1 MRTFLVVAAGLTL
14 ASGVI
19 AAAAGSGQAPG
30 EKPKQKVITRTESPA
45 VWVSDDGLPGDE
57 APMARRLAILDGRGV
72 ELGVSIQDLDAK
84 QQATASGALVQEVRE
99 DSPAAKAGIKKGDI
113 ITDFDGEH
121 VRSARHLSRLVAETP
136 EGRTVKTAVLRE
148 GKRVD
153 LSVTPESG
161 AHAGRRIEREF
172 ELKVPSPEMFAGRPG
187 DDELMGPGPGSRKFF
202 FDVRPPKGGGPGDFM
217 WFAPGRARLGVGI
230 EELTPQLAEY
240 FGAKDGVLV
249 TSVEPETPAAKAGL
263 KAGDVITS
271 VNGKAVGNGGELI
284 EAVQSA
290 EDGAEVT
297 VGYVRDKKTA
307 TAKATL
313 EPREKERIERR
324 VQPI

>member
-1 MRTFLVVAAGLTL
+1 MRKFLAVAAGLTL

-19 AAAAGSGQAPG
+19 AAAAGSGQTPG

-45 VWVSDDGLPGDE
+45 AWVSDDGLPGDD

-99 DSPAAKAGIKKGDI
+99 DGPAAKAGIRKGDI

-172 ELKVPSPEMFAGRPG
+172 EFKVPPPEMFAGRPG
-187 DDELMGPGPGSRKFF
+187 DDEWMGPGPGSRKFF

-217 WFAPGRARLGVGI
+217 WFTPGRARLGLGI
-230 EELTPQLAEY
+230 EELTPQLADY
-240 FGAKDGVLV
+240 FGTKDGVLV
-249 TSVEPETPAAKAGL
+249 ASVEPETPAAKAGL

-271 VNGKAVGNGGELI
+271 VNGKAVSNGGELI

-290 EDGAEVT
+290 DDGAEVT
-297 VGYVRDKKTA
+297 VGYVRDKKAA
-307 TAKATL
+307 TAKAML

>member
-1 MRTFLVVAAGLTL
+1 MRKFLAIAAGLTL

-19 AAAAGSGQAPG
+19 AAAAGSGQTPG
-30 EKPKQKVITRTESPA
+30 EKPKQKVITRTEGQA
-45 VWVSDDGLPGDE
+45 VWADAAQPGDE
-57 APMARRLAILDGRGV
+57 AMVRRLAILDGRGV

-99 DSPAAKAGIKKGDI
+99 GSPGAKAGMKKGDI

-161 AHAGRRIEREF
+161 THAGRRIEREF
-172 ELKVPSPEMFAGRPG
+172 EFKVPPPDVFAGRPG
-187 DDELMGPGPGSRKFF
+187 DDEMMGPGPGSRKFF

-240 FGAKDGVLV
+240 FGTKDGVLV
-249 TSVEPETPAAKAGL
+249 TSVEPDTPAAKAGL

-271 VNGKAVGNGGELI
+271 VNGKAVSDGGELI

-290 EDGAEVT
+290 DDGAEVT
-297 VGYVRDKKTA
+297 VGYVRDKKAA

-313 EPREKERIERR
+313 EPREREKVERR

>member
-1 MRTFLVVAAGLTL
+1 MRKFLAVAAGLTL

-19 AAAAGSGQAPG
+19 AVAAGAGQTPG
-30 EKPKQKVITRTESPA
+30 EKPKQNVITRTEGQT
-45 VWVSDDGLPGDE
+45 VWVGDDARPGDE
-57 APMARRLAILDGRGV
+57 AMVRRLAILDGRGV

-99 DSPAAKAGIKKGDI
+99 GSPGAKAGMKKGDI

-153 LSVTPESG
+153 LSVTPEG
-161 AHAGRRIEREF
+161 GTHAGRRIEREF
-172 ELKVPSPEMFAGRPG
+172 EFKVPPPDVFAGRPG
-187 DDELMGPGPGSRKFF
+187 DDEMMGPGPGSRKFF

-230 EELTPQLAEY
+230 EELTPQLADY
-240 FGAKDGVLV
+240 FGTKDGVLV
-249 TSVEPETPAAKAGL
+249 TSVEPDTPAAKAGL

-271 VNGKAVGNGGELI
+271 VNGKAVSDGGELI

-290 EDGAEVT
+290 DDGAEVT
-297 VGYVRDKKTA
+297 VGYVRDKKAA

-313 EPREKERIERR
+313 EPREKEKVERR

>member
-1 MRTFLVVAAGLTL
+1 MRKFLAVAAGLTL

-19 AAAAGSGQAPG
+19 AVAAGAGQAPG
-30 EKPKQKVITRTESPA
+30 EKPKQNVITRTEGQT
-45 VWVSDDGLPGDE
+45 VWVGDDARPGDE
-57 APMARRLAILDGRGV
+57 AMVRRLAILDGRGV

-99 DSPAAKAGIKKGDI
+99 GSPGAKAGMKKGDI

-161 AHAGRRIEREF
+161 THAGRRIEREF
-172 ELKVPSPEMFAGRPG
+172 EFKVPPPDVFAGRPG
-187 DDELMGPGPGSRKFF
+187 DDEMMGPGPGSRKFF

-240 FGAKDGVLV
+240 FGTKDGVLV
-249 TSVEPETPAAKAGL
+249 TSVEPDTPAAKAGL

-271 VNGKAVGNGGELI
+271 VNGKAVSDGGELI

-290 EDGAEVT
+290 DDGAEVT
-297 VGYVRDKKTA
+297 VGYVRDKKVA

-313 EPREKERIERR
+313 EPREKEKVERR

>member
-1 MRTFLVVAAGLTL
+1 MRKFLAVAAGLTL
-14 ASGVI
+14 ATGVI
-19 AAAAGSGQAPG
+19 AAAAGSGQTPG
-30 EKPKQKVITRTESPA
+30 EKPKVITRTEGPA
-45 VWVSDDGLPGDE
+45 VWVSEDGLPGDE

-99 DSPAAKAGIKKGDI
+99 DSPAARAGIRKGDI

-121 VRSARHLSRLVAETP
+121 VRSARHLSRLVVETA
-136 EGRTVKTAVLRE
+136 EGRAVKTAVLRE

-172 ELKVPSPEMFAGRPG
+172 EFKVPPPEMFAGRPG
-187 DDELMGPGPGSRKFF
+187 DDEWMGPGPGSRKFF

-217 WFAPGRARLGVGI
+217 WFTPCRARLVLGI

-240 FGAKDGVLV
+240 FGTKDGVLV

-271 VNGKAVGNGGELI
+271 VNGKAVSDGGELI

-290 EDGAEVT
+290 DDGAEVT
-297 VGYVRDKKTA
+297 VGYVRDKKAA

-313 EPREKERIERR
+313 EPREKEKIERR

>member
-1 MRTFLVVAAGLTL
+1 MRKFLAVAAGLTL

-19 AAAAGSGQAPG
+19 AVAAGAGQTPG
-30 EKPKQKVITRTESPA
+30 EKPKQNVITRTEGQT
-45 VWVSDDGLPGDE
+45 VSVGDDARPGE
-57 APMARRLAILDGRGV
+57 KAIVRRLAILDGRGV

-99 DSPAAKAGIKKGDI
+99 DSPGAKAGMKKGDI

-161 AHAGRRIEREF
+161 THAGRRIEREF
-172 ELKVPSPEMFAGRPG
+172 EFKVPPPDVFAGRPG
-187 DDELMGPGPGSRKFF
+187 DDEMMGPGPGSRKFF

-230 EELTPQLAEY
+230 EELTPQLADY
-240 FGAKDGVLV
+240 FGTKDGVLV
-249 TSVEPETPAAKAGL
+249 TSVEPDTPAAKAGL

-271 VNGKAVGNGGELI
+271 VNGKAVSDGGELI

-290 EDGAEVT
+290 DDGAEVT
-297 VGYVRDKKTA
+297 VGYVRDKKAA

-313 EPREKERIERR
+313 EPREREKVERR

>member
-1 MRTFLVVAAGLTL
+1 MRKFLAVAAGLTL

-19 AAAAGSGQAPG
+19 AVAAGAGQTPG
-30 EKPKQKVITRTESPA
+30 EKPKQNVITRPEGQT
-45 VWVSDDGLPGDE
+45 VWVGDDARPGDE
-57 APMARRLAILDGRGV
+57 AMVRRLAILDGRGV

-99 DSPAAKAGIKKGDI
+99 GSPGAKAGMKKGDI

-161 AHAGRRIEREF
+161 THAGRRIEREF
-172 ELKVPSPEMFAGRPG
+172 EFKVPPPDVFAGRPG
-187 DDELMGPGPGSRKFF
+187 DDEMMGPGPGSRKFF

-230 EELTPQLAEY
+230 EELTPQLADY
-240 FGAKDGVLV
+240 FGTKDGVLV
-249 TSVEPETPAAKAGL
+249 TSVEPDTPAAKAGL

-271 VNGKAVGNGGELI
+271 VNGKAVSDGGELI

-290 EDGAEVT
+290 DDGAEVT
-297 VGYVRDKKTA
+297 VGYVRDKKAA

-313 EPREKERIERR
+313 EPREKEKVERR

>member
-1 MRTFLVVAAGLTL
+1 MRKFLAVAAGLTL

-19 AAAAGSGQAPG
+19 AMAAGAGQTPG
-30 EKPKQKVITRTESPA
+30 EKPKQNVITRTEGQT
-45 VWVSDDGLPGDE
+45 VWVGDDARPGDE
-57 APMARRLAILDGRGV
+57 AMVRRLAILDGRGV

-99 DSPAAKAGIKKGDI
+99 GSPGAKAGMKKGDI

-161 AHAGRRIEREF
+161 THAGRRIEREF
-172 ELKVPSPEMFAGRPG
+172 EFKVPPPDVFAGRPG
-187 DDELMGPGPGSRKFF
+187 DDEMMGPGPGSRKFF

-240 FGAKDGVLV
+240 FGTKDGLLV
-249 TSVEPETPAAKAGL
+249 TSVEPDTPAAKAGL

-271 VNGKAVGNGGELI
+271 VNGKAVSDGGELI

-290 EDGAEVT
+290 DDGAEVT
-297 VGYVRDKKTA
+297 VGYVRDKKAA

-313 EPREKERIERR
+313 EPREREKVERR

>member
-1 MRTFLVVAAGLTL
+1 MRKFVAVAAGLAL
-14 ASGVI
+14 ASGVMV
-19 AAAAGSGQAPG
+19 AAAGSGQQPG
-30 EKPKQKVITRTESPA
+30 TRQKVITRTEGPT
-45 VWVSDDGLPGDE
+45 VWESEDLLPPGEDE
-57 APMARRLAILDGRGV
+57 PMVRRLAILDGRGV

-99 DSPAAKAGIKKGDI
+99 DSAAAKAGIKKGDI

-161 AHAGRRIEREF
+161 EHAGRRIEREF
-172 ELKVPSPEMFAGRPG
+172 ELAAPGPDMFARRPG
-187 DDELMGPGPGSRKFF
+187 ADEWMGPGPGSRKFF
-202 FDVRPPKGGGPGDFM
+202 YDVHPKGGGPGGFG
-217 WFAPGRARLGVGI
+217 WFPGDRVRLGVGI

-240 FGAKDGVLV
+240 FGTKDGVLV

-271 VNGKAVGNGGELI
+271 VNGKPISDGGQLI

-290 EDGAEVT
+290 DDGAEVS
-297 VGYVRDKKTA
+297 VGYVRDKKPA

-313 EPREKERIERR
+313 EAREKQKIERR
-324 VQPI
+324 VLPI

>member
-1 MRTFLVVAAGLTL
+1 MRKFLAVAAGLTL

-19 AAAAGSGQAPG
+19 AVAAGAGQTPG
-30 EKPKQKVITRTESPA
+30 EKPKQNVITRTEGQT
-45 VWVSDDGLPGDE
+45 VWVGDDARPGDE
-57 APMARRLAILDGRGV
+57 AMVRRLAILDGRGV

-99 DSPAAKAGIKKGDI
+99 DSPGAKAGMKKGDI

-161 AHAGRRIEREF
+161 THAGRRIEREF
-172 ELKVPSPEMFAGRPG
+172 EFKVPPPDVFAGRPG
-187 DDELMGPGPGSRKFF
+187 DDEMMGPGPGSRKFF

-230 EELTPQLAEY
+230 EELTPQLADY
-240 FGAKDGVLV
+240 FGTKDGVLV
-249 TSVEPETPAAKAGL
+249 TSVADNSAAAKAGI

-271 VNGKAVGNGGELI
+271 VNGKAVSDGGELI

-290 EDGAEVT
+290 DDGAEVT
-297 VGYVRDKKTA
+297 VGYVRDKKAA

-313 EPREKERIERR
+313 EPREREKVERR

>member
-1 MRTFLVVAAGLTL
+1 MRKFLAVAAGLTL

-19 AAAAGSGQAPG
+19 AVAAGAGQTPG
-30 EKPKQKVITRTESPA
+30 EKPKQNVITRTEGQT
-45 VWVSDDGLPGDE
+45 VWVGDDARPGDE
-57 APMARRLAILDGRGV
+57 AMVRRLAILDGRGV

-99 DSPAAKAGIKKGDI
+99 GSPGAKAGMKKGDI

-161 AHAGRRIEREF
+161 THAGRRIEREF
-172 ELKVPSPEMFAGRPG
+172 EFKVPPPDVFAGRPG
-187 DDELMGPGPGSRKFF
+187 DDEMMGPGPGSRKFF

-240 FGAKDGVLV
+240 FGTRDGLLV
-249 TSVEPETPAAKAGL
+249 TSVEPDTPAAKAGL

-271 VNGKAVGNGGELI
+271 VNGKAVSDGGELI

-290 EDGAEVT
+290 DDGAEVT
-297 VGYVRDKKTA
+297 VGYVRDKKAA

-313 EPREKERIERR
+313 EPREKEKVERR

>member
-1 MRTFLVVAAGLTL
+1 MRKFLAVAAGLTL

-19 AAAAGSGQAPG
+19 AVAAGSGQTPG
-30 EKPKQKVITRTESPA
+30 EKPKQKVITRTESPS

-57 APMARRLAILDGRGV
+57 ATMTRHLAILDGRGV

-148 GKRVD
+148 GTRVD

-172 ELKVPSPEMFAGRPG
+172 EFKVPSPDGFAGRPG
-187 DDELMGPGPGSRKFF
+187 DDELMGPGSRKFF

-217 WFAPGRARLGVGI
+217 WFPGRGRLGVGI

-240 FGAKDGVLV
+240 FGTKDGVLV
-249 TSVEPETPAAKAGL
+249 ASVEPETPAAKAGL

-271 VNGKAVGNGGELI
+271 VNGKAVSNGGELI

-290 EDGAEVT
+290 DDGAEVT
-297 VGYVRDKKTA
+297 VGYVRDKKAA

-313 EPREKERIERR
+313 EPREKEKIERR

>member
-1 MRTFLVVAAGLTL
+1 MRKFLAVAAGLTL

-19 AAAAGSGQAPG
+19 AVAAGAGQTPG
-30 EKPKQKVITRTESPA
+30 EKPKQNVITRTEGQT
-45 VWVSDDGLPGDE
+45 VWVGDDARPGDE
-57 APMARRLAILDGRGV
+57 AMVRRLAILDGRGV

-99 DSPAAKAGIKKGDI
+99 GSPGAKAGMKKGDI

-161 AHAGRRIEREF
+161 THAGRRIEREF
-172 ELKVPSPEMFAGRPG
+172 EFKVPPPDVFEGRPG
-187 DDELMGPGPGSRKFF
+187 DDEMMGPGPGSRKFF

-240 FGAKDGVLV
+240 FGTKDGVLV
-249 TSVEPETPAAKAGL
+249 TSVEPDTPAAKAGL

-271 VNGKAVGNGGELI
+271 VNGKAVSDGGELI

-290 EDGAEVT
+290 DDGAEVT
-297 VGYVRDKKTA
+297 VGYVRDKKVA

-313 EPREKERIERR
+313 EPREKEKVERR

>member
-1 MRTFLVVAAGLTL
+1 MRTFLAVAAGLTL
-14 ASGVI
+14 ASGVMV
-19 AAAAGSGQAPG
+19 AAAGSGQKPG
-30 EKPKQKVITRTESPA
+30 EKEKVLTRTEGPA
-45 VWVSDDGLPGDE
+45 VWVSEDGPGDE
-57 APMARRLAILDGRGV
+57 PLVRHLAVLEGRGV

-84 QQATASGALVQEVRE
+84 QQAAASGALVQEVRD
-99 DSPAAKAGIKKGDI
+99 DSAAAKAGIKSGDI
-113 ITDFDGEH
+113 ITEFDGEH
-121 VRSARHLSRLVAETP
+121 VRSARHLARLVAETP
-136 EGRTVKTAVLRE
+136 EGRTVMTTVLRE

-161 AHAGRRIEREF
+161 SHAGGRIEREF
-172 ELKVPSPEMFAGRPG
+172 EFKSPSPDMFAGRPG
-187 DDELMGPGPGSRKFF
+187 DEMMGPEARRFF
-202 FDVRPPKGGGPGDFM
+202 FDVRPRKGGGPGDFL

-240 FGAKDGVLV
+240 FATKDGVLV

-271 VNGKAVGNGGELI
+271 VNGKAVSNGGELI

-290 EDGAEVT
+290 DDGAEVT
-297 VGYVRDKKTA
+297 LGYVRDKKAA

-313 EPREKERIERR
+313 EPKEKEKIERR

>member
-1 MRTFLVVAAGLTL
+1 MRKFLAVAAGLTL

-19 AAAAGSGQAPG
+19 TVAAGAGQTPG
-30 EKPKQKVITRTESPA
+30 EKPKQKVITRTEGQA
-45 VWVSDDGLPGDE
+45 VWVGDDALTGDE
-57 APMARRLAILDGRGV
+57 APMVRRLAILDGRGV

-84 QQATASGALVQEVRE
+84 QQATASGALVEEVRE
-99 DSPAAKAGIKKGDI
+99 DSPAAKAGIEKGDI

-161 AHAGRRIEREF
+161 THAGRRIEREF
-172 ELKVPSPEMFAGRPG
+172 EFKVPPPDMFAVRPG
-187 DDELMGPGPGSRKFF
+187 DEMMGPGPGSRKFF
-202 FDVRPPKGGGPGDFM
+202 FDARPPKGGGPGDFM

-240 FGAKDGVLV
+240 FGTKDGLLV
-249 TSVEPETPAAKAGL
+249 TSVEPDTPAAKAGL

-271 VNGKAVGNGGELI
+271 VNGKAVSSGGELI

-290 EDGAEVT
+290 EDGAELT
-297 VGYVRDKKTA
+297 VGYVRDKKAA

-313 EPREKERIERR
+313 EPREKEKVERR

>member
-1 MRTFLVVAAGLTL
+1 MRKFLAVAAGLTL

-19 AAAAGSGQAPG
+19 AVAAGAGQAPG
-30 EKPKQKVITRTESPA
+30 EKPKQNVITRTEGQT
-45 VWVSDDGLPGDE
+45 VWVGDDARPGDE
-57 APMARRLAILDGRGV
+57 AMVRRLAILDGRGV

-99 DSPAAKAGIKKGDI
+99 GSPGAKAGMKKGDI

-161 AHAGRRIEREF
+161 THAGRRIEREF
-172 ELKVPSPEMFAGRPG
+172 EFKVPPPDVFAGRPG
-187 DDELMGPGPGSRKFF
+187 DDEMMGPGPGSRKFF

-240 FGAKDGVLV
+240 FGTKDGVLV
-249 TSVEPETPAAKAGL
+249 TSVEPDTPAAKAGL

-271 VNGKAVGNGGELI
+271 VNGKAVSDGGELI

-290 EDGAEVT
+290 DDGAEVT
-297 VGYVRDKKTA
+297 VGYVRDKKAA

-313 EPREKERIERR
+313 EPREKEKVERR

>member
-1 MRTFLVVAAGLTL
+1 MRKFLAVAAGLTL

-19 AAAAGSGQAPG
+19 AVAAGAGQTPG
-30 EKPKQKVITRTESPA
+30 EKPKVVTRTEGHT
-45 VWVSDDGLPGDE
+45 VWVGDDDALPGDE
-57 APMARRLAILDGRGV
+57 EPMVRRLAILDGRGV

-84 QQATASGALVQEVRE
+84 QQAAASGALVQEVRE
-99 DSPAAKAGIKKGDI
+99 DSPGAKAGMKKGDI
-113 ITDFDGEH
+113 ITDFDGER

-148 GKRVD
+148 GTRVD

-172 ELKVPSPEMFAGRPG
+172 EFKVPSPEMFAGRPG

-217 WFAPGRARLGVGI
+217 WFAPGRGRLGVGI

-240 FGAKDGVLV
+240 FGTKDGVLV
-249 TSVEPETPAAKAGL
+249 TSVEPDTPAAKAGL

-271 VNGKAVGNGGELI
+271 VNGKDVSNGGELV
-284 EAVQSA
+284 ETVQSA
-290 EDGAEVT
+290 DDGAEVT
-297 VGYVRDKKTA
+297 LGYVRDKKAA

-313 EPREKERIERR
+313 EPREKEKIERR

>member
-1 MRTFLVVAAGLTL
+1 MRKFLAVAAGLTL

-19 AAAAGSGQAPG
+19 AVAAGAGQTPG
-30 EKPKQKVITRTESPA
+30 EKPKQNVITRTEGQT
-45 VWVSDDGLPGDE
+45 VWVGDDARPGDE
-57 APMARRLAILDGRGV
+57 AIVRRLAILDGRGV

-99 DSPAAKAGIKKGDI
+99 GSPGAKAGMKKGDI

-161 AHAGRRIEREF
+161 THAGRRIEREF
-172 ELKVPSPEMFAGRPG
+172 EFKVPPPDVFAGRPG
-187 DDELMGPGPGSRKFF
+187 DDEMMGPGPGSRKFF

-230 EELTPQLAEY
+230 EELTPQLADY
-240 FGAKDGVLV
+240 FGTKDGVLV
-249 TSVEPETPAAKAGL
+249 TSVEPDTPAAKAGL

-271 VNGKAVGNGGELI
+271 VNGKAVSDGGELI

-290 EDGAEVT
+290 DDGAEVT
-297 VGYVRDKKTA
+297 VGYVRDKKAA

-313 EPREKERIERR
+313 EPREKEKVERR

>member
-1 MRTFLVVAAGLTL
+1 MRKFLAVAAGLTL
-14 ASGVI
+14 ASGVL
-19 AAAAGSGQAPG
+19 AAAAGSSQAPG
-30 EKPKQKVITRTESPA
+30 EKPKHKVITRTEGPA
-45 VWVSDDGLPGDE
+45 VWVSDDELAGDE
-57 APMARRLAILDGRGV
+57 APMVRRLAILDGRGV

-84 QQATASGALVQEVRE
+84 QQATASGALVNEVRE

-136 EGRTVKTAVLRE
+136 EGRTVKSAVLRD
-148 GKRVD
+148 GMRVD

-172 ELKVPSPEMFAGRPG
+172 EFKVPSPDVFAGRPG
-187 DDELMGPGPGSRKFF
+187 DDEMMGPGPGSRKFF
-202 FDVRPPKGGGPGDFM
+202 FDVRPPKGWDSM

-240 FGAKDGVLV
+240 FGTKDGVLV
-249 TSVEPETPAAKAGL
+249 TSVEPDTPAAKAGL

-271 VNGKAVGNGGELI
+271 VNGKAVSNGGELV

-290 EDGAEVT
+290 DDGADVT
-297 VGYVRDKKTA
+297 LGYVRDKKAA

-313 EPREKERIERR
+313 EPREKEKVERR

>member
-1 MRTFLVVAAGLTL
+1 MRKFLAVAAGLTL

-19 AAAAGSGQAPG
+19 AVAAGAGQAPG
-30 EKPKQKVITRTESPA
+30 EKPKQNVITRTEGQT
-45 VWVSDDGLPGDE
+45 VWVGDDARPGDE
-57 APMARRLAILDGRGV
+57 AIVRRLAILDGRGV

-99 DSPAAKAGIKKGDI
+99 GSPGAKAGMKKGDI

-161 AHAGRRIEREF
+161 THAGRRIEREF
-172 ELKVPSPEMFAGRPG
+172 EFKVPPPDVFAGRPG
-187 DDELMGPGPGSRKFF
+187 DDEMMGPGPGSRKFF

-230 EELTPQLAEY
+230 EELTPQLADY
-240 FGAKDGVLV
+240 FGTKDGVLV
-249 TSVEPETPAAKAGL
+249 TSVEPDTPAAKAGL

-271 VNGKAVGNGGELI
+271 VNGKAVSDGGELI

-290 EDGAEVT
+290 DDGAEVT
-297 VGYVRDKKTA
+297 VGYVRDKKAA

-313 EPREKERIERR
+313 EPREKEKVERR

>member
-1 MRTFLVVAAGLTL
+1 MRKFLAVAAGLTL

-19 AAAAGSGQAPG
+19 AAAAGSGQTPG
-30 EKPKQKVITRTESPA
+30 EKPRQKVITR
-45 VWVSDDGLPGDE
+45 SDDGLPGDE
-57 APMARRLAILDGRGV
+57 APMVRRLAILDGRGV

-84 QQATASGALVQEVRE
+84 QQASASGALVQEVRE

-172 ELKVPSPEMFAGRPG
+172 EFKVPPPEMFAGRPG
-187 DDELMGPGPGSRKFF
+187 DDEWMGPGPGSRKFF
-202 FDVRPPKGGGPGDFM
+202 YDVRPPKGGGPGDLM
-217 WFAPGRARLGVGI
+217 WFTPGRARLGVGI

-240 FGAKDGVLV
+240 FGTKDGVLV

-263 KAGDVITS
+263 KAGDVITA
-271 VNGKAVGNGGELI
+271 VNGKAVSNGGELI

-290 EDGAEVT
+290 DDGAEVT
-297 VGYVRDKKTA
+297 VGYVRDKKAA

-313 EPREKERIERR
+313 EPREKEKIERR

>member
-1 MRTFLVVAAGLTL
+1 MRKFLAVAAGLTL
-14 ASGVI
+14 ASGVM
-19 AAAAGSGQAPG
+19 AAAAGSGQTPG
-30 EKPKQKVITRTESPA
+30 TKQKVITRTDGPA
-45 VWVSDDGLPGDE
+45 VWASEDALPGEDG
-57 APMARRLAILDGRGV
+57 PMVRRLAILDGRGV
-72 ELGVSIQDLDAK
+72 ELGVSIQDLDAT
-84 QQATASGALVQEVRE
+84 QQATTSGAVVRDVRE

-172 ELKVPSPEMFAGRPG
+172 ELSVPGPDVFAGRPG
-187 DDELMGPGPGSRKFF
+187 DDEMMGPHSRRFF
-202 FDVRPPKGGGPGDFM
+202 FDARPPKGGGPGDFM
-217 WFAPGRARLGVGI
+217 WFMPGRARLGVGI

-240 FGAKDGVLV
+240 FGTKTGVLV
-249 TSVEPETPAAKAGL
+249 TTVEPETPAAKAGL

-271 VNGKAVGNGGELI
+271 VNGKAIGDGGELI

-290 EDGAEVT
+290 DDGAEVT
-297 VGYVRDKKTA
+297 VGFVRDKKAA

-313 EPREKERIERR
+313 EPREKQKIERR

>member
-1 MRTFLVVAAGLTL
+1 MRKFLAVAAGLTL

-19 AAAAGSGQAPG
+19 AVAAGAGQTPG
-30 EKPKQKVITRTESPA
+30 EKPKQNVITRTEGQT
-45 VWVSDDGLPGDE
+45 VWVGDDARPGDE
-57 APMARRLAILDGRGV
+57 AMVRRLAILDGRGV

-99 DSPAAKAGIKKGDI
+99 GSPGAKAGMKKGDI

-161 AHAGRRIEREF
+161 VHAGRRIEREF
-172 ELKVPSPEMFAGRPG
+172 EFKVPSPDMFAGRPG
-187 DDELMGPGPGSRKFF
+187 DDEMMGPGPGSRKFF
-202 FDVRPPKGGGPGDFM
+202 FDVRPPKGGPGDFM

-240 FGAKDGVLV
+240 FGTKDGVLV
-249 TSVEPETPAAKAGL
+249 TSVEPDTPAAKAGL

-271 VNGKAVGNGGELI
+271 VNGKAVSDGGELI

-290 EDGAEVT
+290 DDGAEVT
-297 VGYVRDKKTA
+297 LGYVRDKKAA

-313 EPREKERIERR
+313 EPREREKVERR